1 MERLLA
7 QQEGDDSF
15 KASADV
21 VRNEIKTQLDTA
33 ARFTPQANDS
43 YAALAGSF
51 YAVQA
56 ARMGMTPEEL
66 YRQYPLQVMAQTPTF
81 EAPALVTR
89 GAYNQLVDISQ
100 DTDRGKQRI
109 QALAEWAQKQLEK
122 EGFTADLQ
130 HSGSTAG
137 PSSYLDVTDLHTGSK
152 LDRQLRFSGHSKGA
166 YQHQFIHDLGSEAEV
181 LALIEELKAQRTPE
195 RIEAYQAFLAR
206 MEEKQAQ
213 QNEARTQELARLME
227 VETQRLQRAE
237 EKEAKGE
244 PLSKMDR
251 KVLKARDEGRLL
263 RDGGSKYWQSTEAPF
278 RAPEIRNEQGQLLA
292 PNGQVSKLNERQ
304 WHQVRSP
311 QFKAWFGDWENDPKN
326 ASKVVDENGEPLVV
340 YHGTDADFTAFDPA
354 RSRAAEY
361 GGKGFFFTASREVA
375 DRFGAKAMPVF
386 LSAKTGLPEKR
397 AARQAGIAIN
407 VDHIRP
413 ANDERDIWV
422 VFSPNQI
429 KSATDNN
436 GAFDVDNSNILLQ
449 RSQETKAAYEA
460 RIDELFT
467 GKAPSLEGVRVLDR
481 GDVLS
486 LLGYEDKPVV
496 LAEGKVKAGMENH
509 PLITAE
515 VWKKVPDWLENPA
528 AVFDSDTAEGL
539 VFIAP
544 ELIAG
549 RPVSIIVRPD
559 AGHPNTLHAHVL
571 LNAYE
576 RSAST
581 PFLRWMDGGLLRF
594 IDQKKFPA
602 VFESTSGRRLPGTAL
617 QNKPG
622 MRKILTEKNLAG
634 YRKEHSD
641 VLFARQQP
649 GITRGFFDPS
659 SNTIGLLKDADLSTF
674 LHEAG
679 HFFLEMQVDLAS
691 RVQQEADL
699 FGADT
704 NTEGR
709 EQIAQDMQILLDWFG
724 VRDLAEWHNMD
735 MEQKRSYHEQFAR
748 GFEAYLY
755 EGKAPSIE
763 LQGLFQRFR
772 AWLVNVYKSLR
783 SLNVELSDDVRGVFD
798 RMLASNE
805 QIALAEQGRSMLPLF
820 ESAEQA
826 GMTTEEFAA
835 YQAQG
840 TQATADAIQEL
851 QARGLRDMQ
860 WLHNARGREMKRLQK
875 QAKELRNE
883 VQMQVRNEVMRQP
896 VYRAWQFLTNRMTE
910 DERLSSAINP
920 NASTTGLDESHD
932 LLLTAI
938 AKLGGLNKE
947 EVVWAWGVDP
957 GERIVRPV
965 FGKPVLRK
973 RGGLSIDAMG
983 EALSLDEN
991 GQWEGLYGHSRKHCE
1006 QFSGSHVGSREMQI

>member
-33 ARFTPQANDS
+33 ARFTPQVNDS
-43 YAALAGSF
+43 YAALTSSF

-66 YRQYPLQVMAQTPTF
+66 YRQYPLRVMAQTPTF

-206 MEEKQAQ
+206 AQAQQAQ
-213 QNEARTQELARLME
+213 QNEARAQELARLME

-263 RDGGSKYWQSTEAPF
+263 RDGGSRYWQSTEAPF
-278 RAPEIRNEQGQLLA
+278 RAPEIRNEQGKLLA
-292 PNGQVSKLNERQ
+292 P
-304 WHQVRSP
+304 
-311 QFKAWFGDWENDPKN
+311 
-326 ASKVVDENGEPLVV
+326 
-340 YHGTDADFTAFDPA
+340 
-354 RSRAAEY
+354 
-361 GGKGFFFTASREVA
+361 
-375 DRFGAKAMPVF
+375 
-386 LSAKTGLPEKR
+386 
-397 AARQAGIAIN
+397 
-407 VDHIRP
+407 
-413 ANDERDIWV
+413 
-422 VFSPNQI
+422 
-429 KSATDNN
+429 
-436 GAFDVDNSNILLQ
+436 NILLQ
-449 RSQETKAAYEA
+449 RSQQTKAVYEA
-460 RIDELFT
+460 RIDELFQD
-467 GKAPSLEGVRVLDR
+467 GAKANRVGARVLDR
-481 GDVLS
+481 SDVLV
-486 LLGYEDKPVV
+486 LLGHADRPVV
-496 LAEGKVKAGMENH
+496 LQESKVIAGRDNH
-509 PLITAE
+509 PRMTAE
-515 VWKKVPDWLENPA
+515 HWKKIPEWLDNPV
-528 AVFDSDTAEGL
+528 AVFKSDTESGRL
-539 VFIAP
+539 VVIAP
-544 ELIAG
+544 ETIDG
-549 RPVSIIVRPD
+549 SPVSIIMEPEPTASGGTRMS
-559 AGHPNTLHAHVL
+559 AHL
-571 LNAYE
+571 LVNAYD
-576 RSAST
+576 RSNNT
-581 PFLRWMDGGLLRF
+581 PFIRWINDGLLQYV
-594 IDQKKFPA
+594 DKKKFP
-602 VFESTSGRRLPGTAL
+602 VFFAQSVGRQLPNTAL
-617 QNKPG
+617 QNKQG
-622 MRKILTEKNLAG
+622 MQRILTEKNLAG
-634 YRKEHSD
+634 YRKERGD

-691 RVQQEADL
+691 RVQQEAGL

-826 GMTTEEFAA
+826 GLTPEEFAA
-835 YQAQG
+835 YQAQD

-883 VQMQVRNEVMRQP
+883 VQMQVRSEVMQQP
-896 VYRAWQFLTNRMTE
+896 IYQAWQFLTNRMTE

-991 GQWEGLYGHSRKHCE
+991 GQREGLYGHSRKHCE